1 MRLRL
6 PLIVCLLVGFAS
18 PAVAADYY
26 VSAGGSDANAGTA
39 ASAPWRTLGRV
50 NGVALRPGDRVL
62 LRGGDTFAGGLS
74 LDSADTG
81 TASAP
86 IAIASYGTG
95 RATIYAGTGSGIF
108 AYNTAGVSIAN
119 LAIAGAGGASS
130 GISFYTDL
138 PGDTT
143 LAFVRIDGVDVSGFG
158 RDGVEI
164 GAWNGRAGFSDVRVT
179 NTALH
184 HNGRNGLFTYAQLP
198 NAHRQVYVGHVRAY
212 ENPGTPGAGS
222 NTGSGIVLASVDGA
236 TIERSVAHDN
246 GRLCDSVGGPVGIW
260 TYDSTRVIIQH
271 NESYRNRTAAGWD
284 GGGFDLDQ
292 NVSDSIVQYNYS
304 HDNDGA
310 GFLLAQSVANDAHAR
325 NVIRFNIS
333 QNDGRANSYAG
344 IELWGRVLSAEIYNN
359 TVFVSAAAAGT
370 PRAVRIWNAGAP
382 DRFVS
387 GVHFR
392 NNIFVTTGLPIVE
405 ASAAALAGAADLRF
419 EGNGYYAGGSSP
431 AMRWGGTT
439 FTGLTAWRA
448 TGQETI
454 GGVPAG
460 LSVDPQ
466 LVAAGS
472 GGSFGDANLLAS
484 LDAYRLRAT
493 SPLADSGLDLRS
505 RFGIA
510 PGASDFF
517 GGQLGLGSGFAIG
530 AHELPELAAAGI
542 DEIVL
547 LPASAKT
554 IAGAWRRVSDTTAA
568 GGARLHHPN
577 QNAAKLAA
585 ALASPV
591 NYFELTFEA
600 DAGKPYRL
608 WMRAAAEGNA
618 WNNDSVFVQFSGT
631 VDAAGAPAL
640 RIGTTSSTTMN
651 LEEDNNA
658 GVSGWG
664 WQDNGWGTGV
674 MGATLTFATPGLHT
688 IRVQTREDGVSIDQ
702 IVLSARKYLTAA
714 PGAMKHDTTTLAAG
728 TTVTTEPEPE
738 PAPAPPPAPTPA
750 PAPSLP
756 AEIVIHAANISS
768 AALHGNWTIAPDV
781 SAADGVVLLNADKG
795 AAKVTAAA
803 AAPVS
808 YVDVPFTAQAGVPY
822 QIWIRMRAQGD
833 GYAND
838 SIYVQLSGGVDASG
852 QPVARIGTPQGHAV
866 VLQDYD
872 QAPISGWGW
881 NDNGWAT
888 IGTPYVFAQSGA
900 QTLRIQ
906 QREDGIAIDQIVI
919 SPATY
924 LSAAPGAARND
935 ATIIR

>member
-6 PLIVCLLVGFAS
+6 PLIVCLLAGFVS

-26 VSAGGSDANAGTA
+26 VSAGGSDANAGTT
-39 ASAPWRTLGRV
+39 ASAPWRTLARV
-50 NGVALRPGDRVL
+50 NAVVLRPGDRVL
-62 LRGGDTFAGGLS
+62 LRAGDTFAGGLS
-74 LDSADTG
+74 LDSGDTG

-86 IAIASYGTG
+86 IAIASYGSG
-95 RATIYAGTGSGIF
+95 RATIHAGTGSGIF
-108 AYNTAGVSIAN
+108 AYNTSGVAIAN
-119 LAIAGAGGASS
+119 LAITGAGAASS

-138 PGDTT
+138 PGDAQ
-143 LAFVRIDGVDVSGFG
+143 LPFVRIDNVEVSGFG

-179 NTALH
+179 NTAIH

-222 NTGSGIVLASVDGA
+222 NTGSGIVLASVDGG

-260 TYDSTRVIIQH
+260 TYDSTRVTIQH

-292 NVSDSIVQYNYS
+292 NVSDSVLQYNYS

-310 GFLLAQSVANDAHAR
+310 GFLLAQSLTNDVHAR
-325 NVIRFNIS
+325 NVVRFNIS
-333 QNDGRANSYAG
+333 QNDGRANSYGG
-344 IELWGRVLSAEIYNN
+344 IEVWGRVVSAEIYNN
-359 TVFVSAAAAGT
+359 TVFMSPAAAGT
-370 PRAVRIWNAGAP
+370 PRAVRLWNAGAT

-392 NNIFVTTGLPIVE
+392 NNIFITTGQPVVE
-405 ASAAALAGAADLRF
+405 VSAAALAGAADLRF
-419 EGNGYYAGGSSP
+419 EGNGYFAGGSSP
-431 AMRWGGTT
+431 AILWGGTT
-439 FTGLTAWRA
+439 FAGLAAWRV
-448 TGQETI
+448 TGQETVA
-454 GGVPAG
+454 GVPSG

-466 LVAAGS
+466 LMAAGG

-493 SPLADSGLDLRS
+493 SPLADAGLDLRS
-505 RFGIA
+505 RFGIST
-510 PGASDFF
+510 GTSDFF
-517 GGQLGLGSGFAIG
+517 GGQLGLGAGFALG
-530 AHELPELAAAGI
+530 AHELPELASAGI

-547 LPASAKT
+547 LAPSART
-554 IAGAWRRVSDTTAA
+554 IAGAWRRVADTTAA

-577 QNAAKLAA
+577 QNGAKLGA

-631 VDAAGAPAL
+631 VDATGSPAL
-640 RIGTTSSTTMN
+640 RIGTTSATTMN

-664 WQDNGWGTGV
+664 WQDNGWGIGV
-674 MGATLTFATPGLHT
+674 MGTPLTFATSGLHT

-714 PGAMKHDTTTLAAG
+714 PGPMKNDATILPAG
-728 TTVTTEPEPE
+728 TAGAPEPQPE
-738 PAPAPPPAPTPA
+738 PPPTPSPVPSAPV
-750 PAPSLP
+750 
-756 AEIVIHAANISS
+756 EVVIHAADIPA
-768 AALHGNWTIAPDV
+768 AALHGNWTIAADV
-781 SAADGVVLLNADKG
+781 SAADGVALLNADKG

-803 AAPVS
+803 AAPAS
-808 YVDVPFTAQAGVPY
+808 YVDVPFTAPAGVPY
-822 QIWIRMRAQGD
+822 QIWIRMRAQGN

-838 SIYVQLSGGVDASG
+838 SIYVQLSGAVDASG
-852 QPVARIGTPQGHAV
+852 QPVARIGTAQGHAV
-866 VLQDYD
+866 VLQDYE

-881 NDNGWAT
+881 NDNGWAA
-888 IGTPYVFAQSGA
+888 IGAPYVFAQSGA

>member
-6 PLIVCLLVGFAS
+6 SLLVCLVAGFVS

-26 VSAGGSDANAGTA
+26 VSSGGSDTNAGTA
-39 ASAPWRTLGRV
+39 AHAPWRSLARV
-50 NGVALRPGDRVL
+50 NAVALRPGDRVL
-62 LRGGDTFAGGLS
+62 LRAGDTFFGGLS
-74 LDSADTG
+74 LDSSDAG

-86 IAIASYGTG
+86 IAITSYGTG
-95 RATIYAGTGSGIF
+95 RAAIYAASGSGIF
-108 AYNTAGVSIAN
+108 VYNTSGVSIAN
-119 LAIAGAGGASS
+119 LAISGAGGASS
-130 GISFYTDL
+130 GITFYSDL
-138 PGDTT
+138 AGDVR
-143 LAFVRIDGVDVSGFG
+143 LPFVRIDGVDVSGFG
-158 RDGVEI
+158 RDGIEI
-164 GAWNGRAGFSDVRVT
+164 GAWNGRSGFSDVRVT
-179 NTALH
+179 NAALH

-198 NAHRQVYVGHVRAY
+198 NAHRQVYAGHVRAY
-212 ENPGTPGAGS
+212 ENPGTPGAAS
-222 NTGSGIVLASVDGA
+222 NTGSGIVFGSVDGG

-246 GRLCDSVGGPVGIW
+246 GRLCASVGGPVGIW
-260 TYDSTRVIIQH
+260 TYDSARVTIQH
-271 NESYRNRTAAGWD
+271 NESYRNRTAASWD

-310 GFLLAQSVANDAHAR
+310 GFLLAQSVASDAHAR
-325 NVIRFNIS
+325 NVVRFNIS

-344 IELWGRVLSAEIYNN
+344 IEVWGRVISADIYNN
-359 TVFVSAAAAGT
+359 TVFVSGAVSGS
-370 PRAVRIWNAGAP
+370 PRAVRVWNAGAT

-387 GVHFR
+387 GVRFR
-392 NNIFVTTGLPIVE
+392 NNIFMTTGLPVIE
-405 ASAAALAGAADLRF
+405 ATGAALAGATGLRF
-419 EGNGYYAGGSSP
+419 EGNDYYAGGSS
-431 AMRWGGTT
+431 AVFLWSGTSFGG
-439 FTGLTAWRA
+439 LAAWRA

-454 GGVPAG
+454 AGRPSG

-466 LVAAGS
+466 LMAAGA
-472 GGSFGDANLLAS
+472 GGSFGDADLLAS

-493 SPLADSGLDLRS
+493 SPLADAGLDIQSLYGVATGT
-505 RFGIA
+505 F
-510 PGASDFF
+510 DFF
-517 GGQLGLGSGFAIG
+517 GGRLGQGIGFSIG
-530 AHELPELAAAGI
+530 AHELPEMAAAGI

-547 LPASAKT
+547 LASSAKT
-554 IAGAWRRVSDTTAA
+554 IAGGWRRVADTSAA

-577 QNAAKLAA
+577 QSAAKLGA
-585 ALASPV
+585 ALASPA

-608 WMRAAAEGNA
+608 WMRAVAEGNA
-618 WNNDSVFVQFSGT
+618 WNNDSVFAQFSST
-631 VDAAGAPAL
+631 VDATGAPTM
-640 RIGTTSSTTMN
+640 RIGTTSSTTVN

-714 PGAMKHDTTTLAAG
+714 PGPMKNDATILTAG
-728 TTVTTEPEPE
+728 TTVTPEPE
-738 PAPAPPPAPTPA
+738 PQPAPAPTPT
-750 PAPSLP
+750 PAPTPSVP
-756 AEIVIHAANISS
+756 AEIVIHAAAI
-768 AALHGNWTIAPDV
+768 APGALHGNWTLAADA
-781 SAADGVVLLNADKG
+781 SAADGVALLNANYG

-803 AAPVS
+803 AAPAS
-808 YVDVPFTAQAGVPY
+808 YVDVPFTAQAGVRY

-838 SIYVQLSGGVDASG
+838 SIYLQLSGAVDASG
-852 QPVARIGTPQGHAV
+852 QPVARIGTAQGHAV

-919 SPATY
+919 SPVTY
-924 LSAAPGAARND
+924 LSTSPGAVRND